1 MVFKPEGCL
10 PARGARL
17 TEGLLPA
24 GASACPRPGPTRTP
38 PAQAAQPATR
48 TPCQSP
54 ASPPREPE
62 RGPISAGC
70 DAEVG
75 PPRPRALSVL
85 LAEATGGVSSL
96 PSLPPGPGGLPP
108 PPSPAAG
115 GSLLVWRANWIWAQV
130 AVLISGRDPDVKGR
144 ARRKQNCGFLA
155 VVPSKKMPLTWRAAA
170 RFESICMKER
180 TNVLGFARAPAHG
193 ISETILLSNS
203 PSLGR

>member
-1 MVFKPEGCL
+1 MRRWVL
-10 PARGARL
+10 
-17 TEGLLPA
+17 
-24 GASACPRPGPTRTP
+24 
-38 PAQAAQPATR
+38 
-48 TPCQSP
+48 
-54 ASPPREPE
+54 
-62 RGPISAGC
+62 RGP
-70 DAEVG
+70 E
-75 PPRPRALSVL
+75 PLSVL

-130 AVLISGRDPDVKGR
+130 AVLISGRAPDVKGR

-155 VVPSKKMPLTWRAAA
+155 VLPSKKMPLTWRAAA
-170 RFESICMKER
+170 HFESICMKER

-203 PSLGR
+203 PSLGRRPGPVAFFVTCRVQQEMAAVSHG